1 MPISIP
7 NLLHFDDNSLLSGGN
22 LVIWGCMQ
30 MAHDERLELLRDLER
45 KVLWLATWMIHNAN
59 HLRDNRDGLKV
70 GGHQASSASA
80 ATIMTALYFAALRP
94 EDRVAVK
101 PHASPVFH
109 AIQYLLGNQTLGR
122 LKNFR
127 GFKGAQS
134 YPSRTKDADDVDFS
148 TGSVG
153 LGVAQTLFASLAQDY
168 LRTKG
173 WGVDGPEARM
183 VALLGDAEL
192 DEGNIF
198 EALLEGW
205 KHGLRNTWWVVDYN
219 RQSLDAVTR
228 EGLWARFE
236 AMFRNFGWDVIILKH
251 GRLQEAAFAEP
262 GGERLRRWIDDC
274 PNQLY
279 SALTFQGGA
288 AWRKRLTEELAD
300 NADAVGLIGRWN
312 DEELA
317 QLMGN
322 LGGHDLPSLLEAFE
336 IARSH
341 NRPVCFITYTIKGF
355 GLPLAGHKDN
365 HAGLMTTAQ
374 MTAFQARMNIR
385 SGHEW
390 DRFEGLASGAAALE
404 GLLSSAPFN
413 AKGMRRHR
421 AARIPLPDRLD
432 VDPQPVMS
440 TQQGFGLLLHE
451 LGKSC
456 SSLADR
462 IVTTSPDVTVSTNLG
477 AWVNRRGLFARH
489 DVADIFRTERIPS
502 TYNWTFSPRGQH
514 IELGIAEMN
523 LFLLL
528 SALGLS
534 HALTG
539 ERLIPIGT
547 VYDPFIQRGLDAL
560 NYACYQ
566 DARFIIAATPSGVTL
581 AGEGGAHQSIST
593 PLIGMAQDG
602 LASFEPAFVDELE
615 VLLRWA
621 FDYLQRDGEADPDQL
636 SWLRDQK
643 GGSVYLRL
651 SSRSI
656 EQPARSITPAL
667 AAGIIDGGYWLRPPG
682 PNAEVAVA
690 YSGAI
695 APEAI
700 RAAGL
705 MAEDRRDVGLLAV
718 TSADRLNAGWTAA
731 ARARENGRPQ
741 ARSHIERLLAELPR
755 DCVLVTVV
763 DGHPATLGWL
773 GAVAGHRTRAL
784 GVEHFGETGALADL
798 YRHFGID
805 SQAIVAAVQAM
816 TTGRP
821 LRHLRLA

>member
-1 MPISIP
+1 
-7 NLLHFDDNSLLSGGN
+7 
-22 LVIWGCMQ
+22 
-30 MAHDERLELLRDLER
+30 MAHDQRLELLRDLER

-59 HLRDNRDGLKV
+59 HLRDNNDGLKV

-80 ATIMTALYFAALRP
+80 TTIMTALYFAALRP

-109 AIQYLLGNQTLGR
+109 AIQYLLGNQTLER
-122 LKNFR
+122 LRNFR

-173 WGVDGPEARM
+173 WGMDKPEARM

-198 EALLEGW
+198 EAVLEGW
-205 KHGLRNTWWVVDYN
+205 KHGVRNTWWVVDYN

-236 AMFRNFGWDVIILKH
+236 AMFRNFGWDVVILKH
-251 GRLQEAAFAEP
+251 GRLQQAAFAEP

-288 AWRKRLTEELAD
+288 AWRKRLTEDLAD
-300 NADAVGLIGRWN
+300 DADAVSLIDQRN
-312 DEELA
+312 DDALA

-322 LGGHDLPSLLEAFE
+322 LGGHDMPSLLEAFE
-336 IARSH
+336 AARNH
-341 NRPVCFITYTIKGF
+341 DRPVCFIAYTIKGF

-365 HAGLMTTAQ
+365 HAGLMTPAQ
-374 MTAFQARMNIR
+374 MTALQERMNIR
-385 SGHEW
+385 AGHEW

-404 GLLSSAPFN
+404 RLLSSVPFN
-413 AKGMRRHR
+413 ASGMRRHR
-421 AARIPLPDRLD
+421 AKRIPVPERLN
-432 VDPQPVMS
+432 VDQQPMMS

-451 LGKSC
+451 LGKSS
-456 SSLADR
+456 SSLSDR

-477 AWVNRRGLFARH
+477 AWVNRRGLFARQ
-489 DVADIFRTERIPS
+489 DAADIFKTERIPS
-502 TYNWTFSPRGQH
+502 TYNWTFSPKGQH

-581 AGEGGAHQSIST
+581 AGEGGAHQSIAT

-621 FDYLQRDGEADPDQL
+621 FDYLQRDGEAEPDQS
-636 SWLRDQK
+636 SWLRDRK

-656 EQPARSITPAL
+656 EQPVRTITTDL

-690 YSGAI
+690 YAGAI

-741 ARSHIERLLAELPR
+741 ARSHVERLLAELPR
-755 DCVLVTVV
+755 GCALVTVV